1 MTPQWPRDAVTRWSR
16 RALRWAAALVPPMLA
31 SDRHREWEAEL
42 WQLRAQREG
51 VVGLASFLVGV
62 YWDALWSLLEGWA
75 SGSALGDVRYAFR
88 TLARSP
94 GFTAAAVLTLA
105 LSIGASTALFSVVDQ
120 AVLADPPYPE
130 PDELVVVDML
140 FGMEGQELQ
149 PSTWS
154 YPRFEALKER
164 IGSVQQMAGYAS
176 RTMTLTG
183 VGDPSIVSVEV
194 ATPTLF
200 PLLGIAAHRGRVF
213 GPDEEDDG
221 SAKLRALVSH
231 SFWTTQLGA
240 SPSTVGQTLI
250 LDQISFEV
258 VGVLPEG
265 FDGVTGNAQVW
276 VPLSALREV
285 VEPSM
290 LDDAWNQHFRVVG
303 RLAPGA
309 TLERARSEVEAFAA
323 TVMDRFPP
331 PVGASRILAG
341 GDVVPLRDARESPA
355 VRTSMTVLFA
365 AVILVLLI
373 ATANLAGLL
382 LARGAAR
389 QKEAAIRASLGAGR
403 GRLLR
408 QLLTESLVLSAVGG
422 ALGIALAWVGVDVLG
437 LWLTEALGSTGGRG
451 LQYIDPEALT
461 INWRVFLFALGLT
474 GLVGVAFGWLPA
486 WQGART
492 DPNRWLRSTG
502 GVGGQGQSTYG
513 ITSRQALITAQVA
526 LALVLLAG
534 ASLLLRTTRNLQ
546 RLDLGFDRT
555 NLLTAIYT
563 VAGTEEGATADP
575 STVHLDVLERIRA
588 VPGVTAASLGEVPM
602 GGPTWRTIVMGSD
615 GDPELTP
622 AEHAWIRIQ
631 PVADGHLAT
640 LGATMVEG
648 RDIQVT
654 DTWDADKVIVLSRS
668 TVEELF
674 PNGNPLGQRIRLGW
688 NGYGGQGA
696 TVVGVVED
704 VRLGDLGTEAERQGY
719 VSLRQ
724 SATPETGILVRTVG
738 DPEELAPAI
747 RSAVAA
753 AAPSVVLTSVMSMD
767 ARAWRSTVR
776 PRILTM
782 LLSFFGLFALLLV
795 AVGLYGTIAF
805 AVTRRTRELGLR
817 ASLGAGRASL
827 IFLILR
833 QGLGVTLAGIGI
845 GIVTS
850 VWAARYLESLLFGTG
865 TADPGSLLVVSLV
878 LCAVSVAASYLP
890 ARRAT
895 RIDPMVA
902 LRDA

>member
-1 MTPQWPRDAVTRWSR
+1 MTPEWPSDALTRWSR
-16 RALRWAAALVPPMLA
+16 RALRWAAALVPPDLA
-31 SDRHREWEAEL
+31 RERHLEWEAEL
-42 WQLRAQREG
+42 WQLRTRREG
-51 VVGLASFLVGV
+51 AVGLVSFVVGV
-62 YWDALWSLLEGWA
+62 YWDAAWSFLEGWA
-75 SGSALGDVRYAFR
+75 SGSTLADVRYALR

-94 GFTAAAVLTLA
+94 GFTTAAVVTLA

-120 AVLADPPYPE
+120 AVLADPPYPDPE
-130 PDELVVVDML
+130 ELVVVDML
-140 FGMEGQELQ
+140 FGMEGENFQ
-149 PSTWS
+149 PSSWS
-154 YPRFEALKER
+154 YPRFEALQENV
-164 IGSVQQMAGYAS
+164 GSVQQMAGYAS
-176 RTMTLTG
+176 RTMTLTE
-183 VGDPSIVSVEV
+183 VGDPSIVQVEV
-194 ATPTLF
+194 ATPALF
-200 PLLGIAAHRGRVF
+200 PLLGVSAQLGRVF
-213 GPDEEDDG
+213 GPDEVDDG

-231 SFWTTQLGA
+231 SFWTHQLGA
-240 SPSTVGQTLI
+240 NPSTVGQTLT
-250 LDQISFEV
+250 LDQLSFEV
-258 VGVLPEG
+258 VGVLPDG
-265 FDGVTGNAQVW
+265 FDGITGNAEIW
-276 VPLSALREV
+276 IPLSALRDV

-290 LDDAWNQHFRVVG
+290 LDDAWNQHFRVIG
-303 RLAPGA
+303 RLGPDA

-331 PVGASRILAG
+331 PVGASRLVAG
-341 GDVVPLRDARESPA
+341 GDVVSFRDARENPA

-365 AVILVLLI
+365 AVLLVLLI

-422 ALGIALAWVGVDVLG
+422 VLGVGLAWVGVDVLG
-437 LWLTEALGSTGGRG
+437 VWLTEALGSSGGRG
-451 LQYIDPEALT
+451 LEYIDPEKLA

-474 GLVGVAFGWLPA
+474 GIVGVAFGWLPA

-492 DPNRWLRSTG
+492 DPNRWLKSSA
-502 GVGGQGQSTYG
+502 GVGGQGRSVLG

-526 LALVLLAG
+526 LALVLLTG
-534 ASLLLRTTRNLQ
+534 ASLLLSTTRNLQ
-546 RLDLGFDRT
+546 QLDLGFDRS

-575 STVHLDVLERIRA
+575 STVHLDVLERVRA

-602 GGPTWRTIVMGSD
+602 GGPTWRTIVLGSD

-631 PVADGHLAT
+631 PVADGHLTT

-648 RDIQVT
+648 RDIQAT
-654 DTWDADKVIVLSRS
+654 DTWDSGKVIVLSRS

-674 PNGNPLGQRIRLGW
+674 PNGNPLGQRIQLGW

-704 VRLGDLGTEAERQGY
+704 VRLGQLGAEAERQGY
-719 VSLRQ
+719 VSMRQ
-724 SATPETGILVRTVG
+724 SATPETGVLVRTAG
-738 DPEELAPAI
+738 DPDEIAPAI

-767 ARAWRSTVR
+767 SRAWRATVR

-782 LLSFFGLFALLLV
+782 LLSFFGTFALLLV
-795 AVGLYGTIAF
+795 AVGLYGSIAF

-817 ASLGAGRASL
+817 ASLGAGRTSL
-827 IFLILR
+827 ILLILR
-833 QGLGVTLAGIGI
+833 QGLGVALAGIGI

-850 VWAARYLESLLFGTG
+850 VWAAGYLESLLFGTG
-865 TADPGSLLVVSLV
+865 TTDVGSLL
-878 LCAVSVAASYLP
+878 AVSAVLLAVATVAAYLP
-890 ARRAT
+890 ARRGT
-895 RIDPMVA
+895 KVDPMVA
-902 LRDA
+902 LRDS